1 MVPEAATLLMK
12 GGAMIVSS
20 EFTAKEAL
28 NFQKALLLIQIAL
41 EDNFYRL
48 AKIAVQTSNVLILI
62 DRGLLDG
69 AAYVSVDIWEALME
83 ELQLGP
89 FKMRDDR
96 YEAVIHL
103 VTAADGAEEF
113 YDQLT
118 NDARYES
125 IEEA

>member
-1 MVPEAATLLMK
+1 
-12 GGAMIVSS
+12 MIVSS